1 MRKTLTYRV
10 TVARLLLLVQLFMLT
25 NAVVFRH
32 AHRLPDGTIVVHAHP
47 FLPKALGGPGS
58 DPTGSDPIQPNN
70 HSKQQLIWL
79 DAMTDVA
86 YPFTEPTFFT
96 FQAPEQ
102 PLLSAPASAIDA
114 RVRWAKFTCF
124 SHRGPPLA

>member
-1 MRKTLTYRV
+1 MRKTSTYRV

-58 DPTGSDPIQPNN
+58 DPVQPNN
-70 HSKQQLIWL
+70 HSKQELIWL

-102 PLLSAPASAIDA
+102 PLLPTPTFA
-114 RVRWAKFTCF
+114 RHVQVRWVDFTCF

>member
-1 MRKTLTYRV
+1 MRQTATYRI

-58 DPTGSDPIQPNN
+58 DPVQPNN

-86 YPFTEPTFFT
+86 YPFAEPTFFT
-96 FQAPEQ
+96 FQAPDQ
-102 PLLSAPASAIDA
+102 PLLPAPTSAIHA
-114 RVRWAKFTCF
+114 QVRWATFTCF
-124 SHRGPPLA
+124 SHRGPPLG

>member
-1 MRKTLTYRV
+1 MRKTATYRI
-10 TVARLLLLVQLFMLT
+10 TVARFLLLVQLFMLT

-58 DPTGSDPIQPNN
+58 DPVQPNN
-70 HSKQQLIWL
+70 HSKQELIWL

-86 YPFTEPTFFT
+86 YPFTEPTFFA
-96 FQAPEQ
+96 FQALAK
-102 PLLSAPASAIDA
+102 PLLPAPATPLIAD
-114 RVRWAKFTCF
+114 VRRASFTCF
-124 SHRGPPLA
+124 SHRGPPLG

>member
-1 MRKTLTYRV
+1 MRQTATYRT

-58 DPTGSDPIQPNN
+58 DPVQPNN
-70 HSKQQLIWL
+70 HSKQELIWL

-86 YPFTEPTFFT
+86 YPFTDPTFFV
-96 FQAPEQ
+96 FQAPTEPQ
-102 PLLSAPASAIDA
+102 LSAPPTPSVAA
-114 RVRWAKFTCF
+114 VRRADFTCF
-124 SHRGPPLA
+124 SHRGPPLG

>member
-1 MRKTLTYRV
+1 MRQAVTYRS

-58 DPTGSDPIQPNN
+58 DPVQPNN

-79 DAMTDVA
+79 DALTDVA
-86 YPFTEPTFFT
+86 YPFTEPAFFAFQGSASVLVSVDFCVDYQRIISQTFVC
-96 FQAPEQ
+96 FQ
-102 PLLSAPASAIDA
+102 
-114 RVRWAKFTCF
+114 
-124 SHRGPPLA
+124 HRGPPVL

>member
-1 MRKTLTYRV
+1 MHQPTTYRIS
-10 TVARLLLLVQLFMLT
+10 VARLLLLVQLFMLT

-47 FLPKALGGPGS
+47 FLPKALGGSGA
-58 DPTGSDPIQPNN
+58 DPVQPNN
-70 HSKQQLIWL
+70 HTKQQLIWL

-86 YPFTEPTFFT
+86 YLFTEPTFFS
-96 FQAPEQ
+96 FEAPDQ
-102 PLLSAPASAIDA
+102 PLLPKPTPPVAVQ
-114 RVRWAKFTCF
+114 VRWAEFTCF

>member
-1 MRKTLTYRV
+1 MRQPVAYRSAI
-10 TVARLLLLVQLFMLT
+10 ARLLLLVQLFMLT

-58 DPTGSDPIQPNN
+58 DPVQPNN

-79 DAMTDVA
+79 DALTDVA
-86 YPFTEPTFFT
+86 YPFTEPLFFA
-96 FQAPEQ
+96 FLAPQKSLPAHPSPAIQAQ
-102 PLLSAPASAIDA
+102 
-114 RVRWAKFTCF
+114 VRWADFTCF
-124 SHRGPPLA
+124 SHRGPPLG

>member
-1 MRKTLTYRV
+1 MRNRRLYRS

-47 FLPKALGGPGS
+47 FLPKANG
-58 DPTGSDPIQPNN
+58 PIQPND
-70 HSKQQLIWL
+70 HTRQELVWL
-79 DAMTDVA
+79 DAVTDA
-86 YPFTEPTFFT
+86 CYPFTEPTFFV
-96 FQAPEQ
+96 FLAPVS
-102 PLLSAPASAIDA
+102 PLLPAPAPALAESAHSIA
-114 RVRWAKFTCF
+114 FTCF

>member
-1 MRKTLTYRV
+1 MRQPSAYRT

-47 FLPKALGGPGS
+47 FLPKALGGPAS
-58 DPTGSDPIQPNN
+58 DPVQPNN

-79 DAMTDVA
+79 DAMTDVV
-86 YPFTEPTFFT
+86 YPFAEPTFFT
-96 FQAPEQ
+96 FQAPTE
-102 PLLSAPASAIDA
+102 PLLPAPATPIGAE
-114 RVRWAKFTCF
+114 VRRADFTCF
-124 SHRGPPLA
+124 SHRGPPLG

>member
-1 MRKTLTYRV
+1 M
-10 TVARLLLLVQLFMLT
+10 ARLLLLVQLFMLT

-47 FLPKALGGPGS
+47 FLPKALGGPGD
-58 DPTGSDPIQPNN
+58 DPTGSDPVQPNN
-70 HSKQQLIWL
+70 HTKQELIWL

-96 FQAPEQ
+96 F
-102 PLLSAPASAIDA
+102 SAPAAPPEPAPATPVATVA
-114 RVRWAKFTCF
+114 RRADFTCF
-124 SHRGPPLA
+124 SHRGPPLG

>member
-1 MRKTLTYRV
+1 MRKNATYRL

-58 DPTGSDPIQPNN
+58 DPVQPNN
-70 HSKQQLIWL
+70 HTKQELIWL

-86 YPFTEPTFFT
+86 YPFTEPTFFA
-96 FQAPEQ
+96 FQVPDQ
-102 PLLSAPASAIDA
+102 PLPPAPASAIHA
-114 RVRWAKFTCF
+114 QVRWGTFTCF

>member
-1 MRKTLTYRV
+1 MRQTATYRI
-10 TVARLLLLVQLFMLT
+10 TVARFLLLVQLFMLT

-47 FLPKALGGPGS
+47 FLPKALGGA
-58 DPTGSDPIQPNN
+58 GSDPIQPNN

-86 YPFTEPTFFT
+86 YPFTEPTFFA

-102 PLLSAPASAIDA
+102 PCLLAPTSAVHAQ
-114 RVRWAKFTCF
+114 VRWAEFTCF
-124 SHRGPPLA
+124 SHRGPPLG